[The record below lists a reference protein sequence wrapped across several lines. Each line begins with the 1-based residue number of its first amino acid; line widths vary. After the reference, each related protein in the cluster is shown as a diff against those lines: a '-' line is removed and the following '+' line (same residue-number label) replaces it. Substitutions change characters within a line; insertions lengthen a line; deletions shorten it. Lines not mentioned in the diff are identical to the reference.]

1 MSDDLSRAQWRKSTY
16 SGNTGNCAA
25 QPADRDPPTVSRAA
39 VTHGVRV
46 ARTDRYPWNLTS
58 LSLSRR
64 VSRADSFTDTTLS
77 WASLLLGGH
86 VKLKGGT
93 GGRARRHAPAGH
105 SGPHRRRAGTVR
117 HRSPSS
123 SARTRR

>member
-1 MSDDLSRAQWRKSTY
+1 MVSMTGGSPGLRRSRLIVILPQS
-16 SGNTGNCAA
+16 
-25 QPADRDPPTVSRAA
+25 PALR

-46 ARTDRYPWNLTS
+46 ARTGRCPWNLTS

-77 WASLLLGGH
+77 WASLLLGVR

-105 SGPHRRRAGTVR
+105 
-117 HRSPSS
+117 
-123 SARTRR
+123 